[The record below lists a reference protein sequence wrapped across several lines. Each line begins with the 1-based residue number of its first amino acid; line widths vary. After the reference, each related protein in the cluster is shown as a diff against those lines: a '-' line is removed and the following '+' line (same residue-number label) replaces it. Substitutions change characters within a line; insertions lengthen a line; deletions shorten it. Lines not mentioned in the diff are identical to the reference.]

1 MLTATQACERLA
13 VSRDTLR
20 KLIKSGDLR
29 AMKVGPGANAHWRIS
44 EEAIADYI
52 RRRTDQASA

>member
-1 MLTATQACERLA
+1 MLTAAQACERIG

-20 KLIKSGDLR
+20 KLIKTGQLK
-29 AMKVGPGANAHWRIS
+29 AMKTGPEPHAHWRIS

-52 RRRTDQASA
+52 EQRTSAAS